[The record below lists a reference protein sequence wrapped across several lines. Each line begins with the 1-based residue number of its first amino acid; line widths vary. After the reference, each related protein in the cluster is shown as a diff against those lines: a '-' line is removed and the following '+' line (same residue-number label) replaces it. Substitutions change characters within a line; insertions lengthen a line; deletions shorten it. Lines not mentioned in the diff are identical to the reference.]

1 MAIPNHL
8 PASTGKGTNVEATS
22 QIIHTIS
29 NLAAISSH
37 EPLNLNLKL
46 NSINIP
52 SSNPTNTGTEIIGT
66 AMTMATAM
74 ASNEESLTESK
85 DEMEYMTMLSQTTQ
99 QFSDKCQLLLTT
111 ISNHKNANVGGSVK
125 DVGSDDCEKK
135 LSSDDDAQ
143 QQQQQDQD
151 QLKEMT
157 VMVEELRG
165 HMEEMKK
172 SRDDANERERRVR
185 RGLYRVAAGRIEIGE
200 VLKVRL

>member
-1 MAIPNHL
+1 M
-8 PASTGKGTNVEATS
+8 
-22 QIIHTIS
+22 
-29 NLAAISSH
+29 
-37 EPLNLNLKL
+37 
-46 NSINIP
+46 
-52 SSNPTNTGTEIIGT
+52 
-66 AMTMATAM
+66 
-74 ASNEESLTESK
+74 
-85 DEMEYMTMLSQTTQ
+85 
-99 QFSDKCQLLLTT
+99 
-111 ISNHKNANVGGSVK
+111 K
-125 DVGSDDCEKK
+125 DVGSDDCEKN

-143 QQQQQDQD
+143 QQD

>member
-29 NLAAISSH
+29 NLAAISSQ
-37 EPLNLNLKL
+37 EPLNLKLKL

-52 SSNPTNTGTEIIGT
+52 SSNPTSTGTESIGNAMT
-66 AMTMATAM
+66 MTMATAM

-111 ISNHKNANVGGSVK
+111 ISNHKNANAGGSVK
-125 DVGSDDCEKK
+125 DVGSDDCEKN
-135 LSSDDDAQ
+135 LSSDDDA
-143 QQQQQDQD
+143 QQQQDQD
-151 QLKEMT
+151 QLKEMN

>member
-29 NLAAISSH
+29 NLAAISSQ
-37 EPLNLNLKL
+37 EPLNLKLKL

-52 SSNPTNTGTEIIGT
+52 SSNPTSTGTESIGNAMT
-66 AMTMATAM
+66 MTMATAM

-111 ISNHKNANVGGSVK
+111 ISNHKNANAGGSVK
-125 DVGSDDCEKK
+125 DVGSDDCEKN
-135 LSSDDDAQ
+135 LSSDDDA
-143 QQQQQDQD
+143 QQQQDQD